1 MGLTM
6 GTATSYQTARTVQ
19 NDRTIDGL
27 NGLKP
32 STKATFAEQGSSELR
47 AIEGILRKSLKAGE
61 NIATK
66 LEEMKGA
73 AMIGGTE
80 ADIRKT
86 TEVWIILWLMW

>member
-1 MGLTM
+1 M

-27 NGLKP
+27 NGLNPVPKRLLP
-32 STKATFAEQGSSELR
+32 SRGSSELR

-80 ADIRKT
+80 ADDQKKPRKCG
-86 TEVWIILWLMW
+86 